1 MKKGLKRVLVVLV
14 LLAVLGGGGYY
25 VYEHYIKAQP
35 PTLQLVTAMVSKGS
49 VVQGIDATG
58 RLQAVTTVQVGSQV
72 SGTIKSLYADFNSQV
87 KKGQVVASWS
97 RRSSRRR
104 SSRRRRPSCAAR
116 PTSSARVCSSRTRN

>member
-87 KKGQVVASWS
+87 KKGQVVAQLD
-97 RRSSRRR
+97 
-104 SSRRRRPSCAAR
+104 PSTAKAQVEQASANLQNAR
-116 PTSSARVCSSRTRN
+116 ASLANARA